1 MIDSVGK
8 IGGIGAAGTGNASLV
23 NSSNFYFNGTDQYAT
38 VSTDQTVTRWAIE
51 TIFVMPA
58 LGAINVIADSA
69 GDSSIYVDAAGH
81 IKIAYTNSSSALET
95 YDAGAVTAGD
105 VVDLQVIS
113 FLEAVLVVVL
123 NGTDSTTTAPH
134 TTQAPFT
141 HFASSAGL
149 NNHFTGYIN
158 SFKKG
163 QHTGNIFTP
172 QVDYQNNYSFNKG
185 SGTTFIDSISAD
197 NATIVNLASGGGG
210 W

>member
-1 MIDSVGK
+1 MIGSVGK

-38 VSTDQTVTRWAIE
+38 VLTDQTVSRWSIK

-81 IKIAYTNSSSALET
+81 VQVAFTNSSSALET
-95 YDAGAVTAGD
+95 HDAGAVAAGD
-105 VVDLQVIS
+105 VVDLEVTS
-113 FLEAVLVVVL
+113 FVDLILVVVL
-123 NGTDSTTTAPH
+123 NGAQMTTTAPLA
-134 TTQAPFT
+134 TQAPFT

-149 NNHFTGYIN
+149 TNHFTGYIN
-158 SFKKG
+158 SFRKG
-163 QHTGNIFTP
+163 QHTGSFITP
-172 QVDYQNNYSFNKG
+172 DISYENNYSFNEG

-197 NATIVNLASGGGG
+197 NATITNLGSGGGG